1 MPSMRQKIGGHHGK
15 WKGHD
20 GNCRRCRCVI
30 RGLHLHI
37 ITLMMWPLHITGVE
51 FRWSWGTAILA
62 LEKFELMRAAQQF
75 QWLVRGTKANLKIL
89 KGHHSKL
96 CSYSHLTSYIF
107 LKLKD
112 EREGAGLACPS
123 FGNCI
128 ELFSLVKTLLTI
140 DKTTHWQGR
149 APRQEVKRV
158 QHYTAVT
165 RSQI

>member
-1 MPSMRQKIGGHHGK
+1 MKGCKAILCLVKGVECTYRTVGDISGGS
-15 WKGHD
+15 
-20 GNCRRCRCVI
+20 
-30 RGLHLHI
+30 
-37 ITLMMWPLHITGVE
+37 TGVE

-62 LEKFELMRAAQQF
+62 LEKFELMRAPQQF

-89 KGHHSKL
+89 KGHHGKL

-107 LKLKD
+107 LKLRD

-158 QHYTAVT
+158 QRYTAVT

>member
-1 MPSMRQKIGGHHGK
+1 MTSFEQTNHIRHIVTCKPAFRASILALS
-15 WKGHD
+15 D
-20 GNCRRCRCVI
+20 IACV
-30 RGLHLHI
+30 LH
-37 ITLMMWPLHITGVE
+37 TGVE

-62 LEKFELMRAAQQF
+62 LEKFELMRAPQQF
-75 QWLVRGTKANLKIL
+75 QWLLRGTKANLKIL
-89 KGHHSKL
+89 KGHHGKL

>member
-1 MPSMRQKIGGHHGK
+1 MRKCFFKRISTP
-15 WKGHD
+15 
-20 GNCRRCRCVI
+20 VI
-30 RGLHLHI
+30 FMSCSSSDVSFTILSN
-37 ITLMMWPLHITGVE
+37 TMAGVE
-51 FRWSWGTAILA
+51 FHWSWGTAILA
-62 LEKFELMRAAQQF
+62 LEKFELMRAPQQF

-89 KGHHSKL
+89 KGHHGKL